1 DLGVCLTAEDVAGAF
16 EARPQRTEVLDDAV
30 VDDREAAGAVEVG
43 MGVLVAN
50 ATVRC
55 PAGMAEAD
63 AGLRERDRRVADLSC
78 PLGHLNMAV
87 DCDADPPRVVTAIL
101 QAPQRVEDHQPGV
114 TLRADV
120 TEDSAHSIV
129 CPFPCLA
136 EGRRP
141 PNRAAR
147 IQSRTEQCW
156 LTPGGRE
163 TGQMY
168 AHRAS
173 LCAADHSAVLP

>member
-1 DLGVCLTAEDVAGAF
+1 
-16 EARPQRTEVLDDAV
+16 
-30 VDDREAAGAVEVG
+30 
-43 MGVLVAN
+43 
-50 ATVRC
+50 
-55 PAGMAEAD
+55 
-63 AGLRERDRRVADLSC
+63 
-78 PLGHLNMAV
+78 
-87 DCDADPPRVVTAIL
+87 
-101 QAPQRVEDHQPGV
+101 QRVEDHQPGV

-173 LCAADHSAVLP
+173 LCAADHSAVLPCPSRPCQPGGHPPNISRSLHLVDSPPPPAGPGATQRRNANRLPSVPERSITPTVRGAPHLDYNGAKVALQGTKVRPGLSDARQIRATFGKEQPV